1 MSGLY
6 LLDTNVIGEI
16 GRDDGDP
23 VVLNWLEAIN
33 PSDIR
38 VMALSWGELTFGVSK
53 LEEGRRRR
61 ALNSWLNMMINLYQD
76 ATLPFDIDS
85 AQIWGRLKAEL
96 RLKGTAKP
104 LIDLQIAATA
114 LRHGLPVVTR
124 NTKHF
129 EGLGLVVINPW
140 SDDIPS

>member
-1 MSGLY
+1 
-6 LLDTNVIGEI
+6 
-16 GRDDGDP
+16 
-23 VVLNWLEAIN
+23 
-33 PSDIR
+33 
-38 VMALSWGELTFGVSK
+38 
-53 LEEGRRRR
+53 
-61 ALNSWLNMMINLYQD
+61 MMINLYQD

-96 RLKGTAKP
+96 SLKGTSKP

-140 SDDIPS
+140 SDEIPS

>member
-1 MSGLY
+1 MKAPH

-23 VVLNWLEAIN
+23 IVLNWLETIHKA
-33 PSDIR
+33 DIR
-38 VMALSWGELTFGVSK
+38 VAALSWGELSFGVMK
-53 LEEGRRRR
+53 LQEGKRRTYL
-61 ALNSWLNMMINLYQD
+61 ASWLEGMISLHRTT
-76 ATLPFDIDS
+76 TLPFDIDT
-85 AQIWGRLKAEL
+85 AQIWGRLMAEQ
-96 RLKGTAKP
+96 RAVGRERPAV
-104 LIDLQIAATA
+104 DLQIAATA

-140 SDDIPS
+140 SHESAS